1 MSTGTANVDDAE
13 RGREQ
18 EATRFLG
25 LRALGGVIRENVIL
39 LLLVPFLVG
48 LITFVSTGFLPK
60 WYTSVAYLNV
70 DEAGERNADALM
82 RTPRVLS
89 RVIAATAELQGTEE
103 ARSRLLEAH
112 RRIVVA
118 PGDFQKTS
126 TLFRLEYSDP
136 DPHLA
141 QKINSAFIEAWL
153 EATKPPPTKRAAME
167 AELIRREARHKLVS
181 QLIDRA
187 QKDADRLVSDD
198 HKELLAASI
207 ADLIAK
213 NDENAG
219 DIVALK
225 NALDGVSHDV
235 IFTAPDLPEE
245 PSWPKR
251 GIITVLATFA
261 AGLLGLTFLIA
272 RWMWRAGH

>member
-1 MSTGTANVDDAE
+1 MSTGTAIVDDTE

-25 LRALGGVIRENVIL
+25 LRALGGVIRENLIL
-39 LLLVPFLVG
+39 LLLVPLLVG
-48 LITFVSTGFLPK
+48 LITFASTGFLPK

-70 DEAGERNADALM
+70 DEAGERSADALM
-82 RTPRVLS
+82 RTPRVLG
-89 RVIAATAELQGTEE
+89 RVIAAAAELQGTQE

-112 RRIVVA
+112 RRIVAA
-118 PGDFQKTS
+118 PGDLQKTS
-126 TLFRLEYSDP
+126 NLFRLEYSDP

-187 QKDADRLVSDD
+187 LKDADRLVSDD

-207 ADLIAK
+207 ADLIVK

-225 NALDGVSHDV
+225 NALDGVSHDL

-261 AGLLGLTFLIA
+261 AGLLGLMFVIA
-272 RWMWRAGH
+272 RWMWRVKR